1 MAAWHP
7 RLHAKASQIFWKIWH
22 WYDGRCKMS
31 LGKISLDRLVTLK
44 VRWVI
49 SHQCVCV
56 FFGGDTSLHR
66 FTFHWKCVQR
76 CCHLSALDFLRMR
89 PVIVFLSVNLGGML
103 GWMNWNLVFGIPY
116 FSLWDQEVMGT
127 SSRKHRFHWDRTG
140 TYDKQTRLAWKHPKF
155 NWNDQMY
162 MKLRGIKTTQ
172 LIFSYQLLVYQRL
185 ISDKEGVWGW
195 SIGGLDIQDAPFGT
209 CGRLYWVR

>member
-1 MAAWHP
+1 M
-7 RLHAKASQIFWKIWH
+7 
-22 WYDGRCKMS
+22 
-31 LGKISLDRLVTLK
+31 
-44 VRWVI
+44 
-49 SHQCVCV
+49 

-185 ISDKEGVWGW
+185 ISDKEGVWGLVHW
-195 SIGGLDIQDAPFGT
+195 WFRHPGCPLWYLRAPVLSPVAGLVKDPPSNRRRKVD
-209 CGRLYWVR
+209 